1 MTAQPTLGN
10 RPSSPAR
17 HSLWARTAS
26 AAALALF
33 LTVLTGLAPS
43 PSPQP
48 AAPAAAA
55 AESES
60 RPEVMFEVIPS
71 ITRAVPADQVTIAV
85 VIDHAPNWHVWP
97 NQPELPP
104 ELADVMA
111 IPTTIT
117 LAETA
122 ALSHIGPVQYP
133 EASDV
138 RVEYGTEPVI
148 IKSYKG
154 RAVAFVPVIIAPD
167 APPGPLT
174 LQISV
179 RYQACDNSICLM
191 PTTAQLEVPIEI
203 VAAGSP
209 GAGEPNQP
217 ALFAGF
223 DASVFA
229 RMLAGEV
236 AQSGASGGGNLA
248 EFDFIGFRFSLASNA
263 YLLIF
268 AIAFVAGF
276 LLNLTPCVLPVIP
289 LKVLSLQ
296 KQANNPAKLALYG
309 TVYCVGI
316 VATFVVLGLLI
327 LGIRVG
333 AEKQDW
339 GQVFSSPIFAMVM
352 AVIVGV
358 MGLGMMGL
366 FTIKLPKAVYMVNPT
381 GDTVQGNFMMGV
393 LTAILSTPCTGPFL
407 GATIAWAVTQP
418 KWVGMTAFIVM
429 GLGMA
434 FPYALLILFPKLID
448 RMPRSGPGGELLKQ
462 VLGLIL
468 LAVAAFLASNV
479 TSEKW
484 PWYIVGGLAALAF
497 LWTIVGGWRVMRKTS
512 GKLIVTAIGIL
523 GLAGTTLA
531 TRSLTSEGPIP
542 WVYYSPEAFAQAQAE
557 GKTVVMKFTAKWCT
571 NCHVIEKTILNV
583 SPAREALN
591 ARNVVPMKVDLTLE
605 TNEVGWSKLREIS
618 GGSGIPLT
626 AIYLPGEPEPVIF
639 RSFYGADSLIEVLDS
654 AAAAR

>member
-1 MTAQPTLGN
+1 MTAQPT
-10 RPSSPAR
+10 S
-17 HSLWARTAS
+17 RTLPTPFRWPRVAS
-26 AAALALF
+26 AAILALF
-33 LTVLTGLAPS
+33 LTVLSGLAPS
-43 PSPQP
+43 PAPQP
-48 AAPAAAA
+48 PPAPEVASPA
-55 AESES
+55 SES
-60 RPEVMFEVIPS
+60 QTRPEVMFEVVPS
-71 ITRAVPADQVTIAV
+71 ITRALPADQVTIAV

-133 EASDV
+133 QAGDV

-167 APPGPLT
+167 APPGPLA

-191 PTTAQLEVPIEI
+191 PTTAQLEVPLEI
-203 VAAGSP
+203 VAAGST

-217 ALFAGF
+217 TLFAGF

-229 RMLAGEV
+229 RMLSGEV
-236 AQSGASGGGNLA
+236 GPSASGSLA
-248 EFDFIGFRFSLASNA
+248 EFDFIGLRFSLASNA

-309 TVYCVGI
+309 SVYCVGI

-339 GQVFSSPIFAMVM
+339 GQVFSSPIFALVM

-497 LWTIVGGWRVMRKTS
+497 LWAIVGGWRVMRKTS

-523 GLAGTTLA
+523 GLAGSALA

-542 WVYYSPEAFAQAQAE
+542 WVYYSPEAFAQAQAD
-557 GKTVVMKFTAKWCT
+557 GKTVVLKFTAKWCT

-583 SPAREALN
+583 NPARDALN

-605 TNEVGWSKLREIS
+605 TNEEGWTKLREIS

-626 AIYLPGEPEPVIF
+626 AIYLPGEDEPVIF
-639 RSFYGADSLIEVLDS
+639 RSFYGGDALIEVLES
-654 AAAAR
+654 AAAPAR